1 MDEKQSFGPG
11 IAHLRIEN
19 ADPIYLGPLAF
30 RARGLQQLESITFVD
45 TPILELDKTAF
56 DGIPYLFAINF
67 TRNGLDDIPVDIF
80 QNNTQLSL
88 LTISGNPMKHSQIAL
103 KAKAREY
110 ILDAPSVTELDFSDN
125 SIPRLPH
132 TAFYKMPNLV
142 YINLKNNKLKI
153 VDKAHFSSLDSLVEL
168 DLSNNELQEI
178 PVDLFHGKLIQTL
191 RVAGN
196 NLTTLS
202 TVIAEKLTTLDAS
215 HNKIKLIHKDDLIGL
230 PALDQLTIKSNG
242 LKRIH
247 QHSFSQHDQLTYLDI
262 SDNKLTT
269 WSEHHLRTNSR
280 LQILLM
286 NDNPELDSLPVF
298 RPTNQEYDTY
308 R

>member
-1 MDEKQSFGPG
+1 MDDKQTFGPG

-19 ADPIYLGPLAF
+19 ADPIRLGPLAF
-30 RARGLQQLESITFVD
+30 RARGLQQLESITFAD

-67 TRNGLDDIPVDIF
+67 TRNGLEDIPVDIF

-88 LTISGNPMKHSQIAL
+88 LTISGNPLKYSEIAL

-110 ILDAPSVTELDFSDN
+110 LLDAPSITELDFSDN

-132 TAFYKMPNLV
+132 TAFNKMPNLV
-142 YINLKNNKLKI
+142 YINLKNNKLKS

-168 DLSNNELQEI
+168 DLSNNELQDI
-178 PVDLFHGKLIQTL
+178 PIDLFHGKGIQTL
-191 RVAGN
+191 RVIGN

-202 TVIAEKLTTLDAS
+202 TIIASKLTTLDAS
-215 HNKIKLIHKDDLIGL
+215 NNKIKLIHKDDLVGL
-230 PALDQLTIKSNG
+230 PVLDQLVIRSNG

-247 QHSFSQHDQLTYLDI
+247 PHAFSQHNQLNHLDV
-262 SDNKLTT
+262 SDNKLTM
-269 WSEHHLRTNSR
+269 WNEHHLKSNSR
-280 LQILLM
+280 LQVLLM
-286 NDNPELDSLPVF
+286 NDNPGIDTLPVF
-298 RPTNQEYDTY
+298 SPANEEYDTY